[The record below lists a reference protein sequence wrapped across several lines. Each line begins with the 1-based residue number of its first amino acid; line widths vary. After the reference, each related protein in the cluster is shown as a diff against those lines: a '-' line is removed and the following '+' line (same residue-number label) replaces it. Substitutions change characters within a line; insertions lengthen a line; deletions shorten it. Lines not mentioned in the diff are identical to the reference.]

1 MNNYNRHNDLISNF
15 FYLIKKNYTL
25 DTHKT
30 LKRFATNTIISEFG
44 SMQDFPPYNYLDYM
58 DETELNGELSVEEFE
73 EENLPNE
80 IKELRKLFSILE
92 LRIENKNLFNNLE
105 SLLLSRYFI
114 HNWRIIIKEGIAKEL
129 KKKVNLEQLKNRII
143 SILKE
148 IKYRTDLSYTLDV
161 KNVILY
167 HYSYSTNNL
176 IKLMSTSIDEDI
188 EWVNSLTEKEIQNQK
203 IILHENAS
211 KPDFIIVLILFL
223 KTNIFL
229 SKEENYE
236 FKDEFE
242 NEITNFIN
250 MICSYNDSD
259 NIVEKF
265 NLSFIPKGKNNINI
279 LNFSKVFY
287 YAEFKGIIKSK
298 KGEINKILADVFNIS
313 ERYFQYITKDKIKN
327 ELKDKIMTEDFITKV
342 LNPFEKRSNKFNFL
356 RKFNLF
362 SLFLSIYLSVL

>member
-203 IILHENAS
+203 IILYPKSNKRKLINLITEIEEPKEGYTKKIELEIRKYIDYITDNENFES
-211 KPDFIIVLILFL
+211 DFDLSFL
-223 KTNIFL
+223 NNKTKNKDFAKIFL
-229 SKEENYE
+229 LLQVKGFILNNKTELSGILADSLNIKIRTLTKFKIEDLKEELKVNGS
-236 FKDEFE
+236 D
-242 NEITNFIN
+242 IANFIN
-250 MICSYNDSD
+250 DW
-259 NIVEKF
+259 F
-265 NLSFIPKGKNNINI
+265 
-279 LNFSKVFY
+279 
-287 YAEFKGIIKSK
+287 
-298 KGEINKILADVFNIS
+298 
-313 ERYFQYITKDKIKN
+313 
-327 ELKDKIMTEDFITKV
+327 
-342 LNPFEKRSNKFNFL
+342 
-356 RKFNLF
+356 
-362 SLFLSIYLSVL
+362 